1 MAISA
6 SGVRSRGWRWPS
18 PDRGF
23 CVVCRERAQKRKRF
37 PKEISTTLSP
47 MPVDT
52 ELTEIKLDRIHE
64 IFMEN
69 GFKGGPDEARRIG
82 QEILDVVEMLDSE
95 ADEEQ

>member
-1 MAISA
+1 
-6 SGVRSRGWRWPS
+6 
-18 PDRGF
+18 
-23 CVVCRERAQKRKRF
+23 
-37 PKEISTTLSP
+37 

-64 IFMEN
+64 IFMDN

-82 QEILDVVEMLDSE
+82 QEILDMVREIDAG